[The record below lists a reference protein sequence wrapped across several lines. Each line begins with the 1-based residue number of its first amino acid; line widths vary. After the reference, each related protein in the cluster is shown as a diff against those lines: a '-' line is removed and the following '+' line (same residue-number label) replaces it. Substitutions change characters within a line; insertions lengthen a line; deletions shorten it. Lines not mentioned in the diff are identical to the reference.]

1 MNNEDFWDKYLESV
15 KIKIFKLVERK
26 KQNNEKFLLCD
37 LHIHSNHSSDGTQ
50 SLEEI
55 ICETQKLGFEIIA
68 LTDHDSV
75 SIFNDLY
82 NLIKQNKLPEFP
94 IIIPGIEQTVSFKEY
109 QTMCH
114 ILKYFINP
122 KSAEILGDIDKLNKS
137 YFTRAQIQFE
147 RIEESP
153 VLNEIFNEY
162 NISVS
167 YEEFANWLN
176 ENSILPDYAPLVEF
190 LAQKFEQKNVPTSK
204 IYELVK
210 KFNDLDE
217 CEERKHLR
225 DLRFEY
231 LDKKYE
237 GVNVQNNRRFLL
249 SILGVRGVD
258 DAQFKGYK
266 SSGSLSVDEYGQVSI
281 YDLNKEGLTVFAH
294 PDHLKLSLIEKIK
307 NCAGGFVALE
317 LNFKSQQ
324 EFFNEIR
331 EEAKKENLAL
341 TVGSDKHKQ
350 DEPVY
355 ENLEFYKIPV
365 NNFEKF
371 IKKLKK

>member
-1 MNNEDFWDKYLESV
+1 M
-15 KIKIFKLVERK
+15 
-26 KQNNEKFLLCD
+26 LCD

-55 ICETQKLGFEIIA
+55 ICEAQKLGFEIIA

-122 KSAEILGDIDKLNKS
+122 KRAEILGDIDKLNKS

-176 ENSILPDYAPLVEF
+176 ENSLLPDYAPLVEF
-190 LAQKFEQKNVPTSK
+190 LAQKFEQKMFQLPKYMNLLKNLTTLTNV
-204 IYELVK
+204 
-210 KFNDLDE
+210 
-217 CEERKHLR
+217 
-225 DLRFEY
+225 
-231 LDKKYE
+231 
-237 GVNVQNNRRFLL
+237 
-249 SILGVRGVD
+249 
-258 DAQFKGYK
+258 
-266 SSGSLSVDEYGQVSI
+266 
-281 YDLNKEGLTVFAH
+281 
-294 PDHLKLSLIEKIK
+294 
-307 NCAGGFVALE
+307 
-317 LNFKSQQ
+317 
-324 EFFNEIR
+324 
-331 EEAKKENLAL
+331 KKENILEICAL
-341 TVGSDKHKQ
+341 NISTKSMKELMSKTTVASFFQ
-350 DEPVY
+350 
-355 ENLEFYKIPV
+355 F
-365 NNFEKF
+365 
-371 IKKLKK
+371 